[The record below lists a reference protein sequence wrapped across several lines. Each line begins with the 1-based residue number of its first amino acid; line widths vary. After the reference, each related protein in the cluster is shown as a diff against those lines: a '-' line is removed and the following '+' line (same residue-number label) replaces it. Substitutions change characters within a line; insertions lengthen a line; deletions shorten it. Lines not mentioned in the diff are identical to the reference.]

1 MRFRP
6 GDIHGCWWSSGLLI
20 VEPCRGRLCRGRLCT
35 CPCRCFLNDQEDV
48 RSIRAPPRPAAQ
60 LQAPQSLVA
69 GWITHYSSQDE
80 RFRGNLN
87 STAPTPFSVIEFI
100 SIPAKFSQKEDGL
113 TSPLDNPTDISVFSS
128 DEHAPVKTIWERPWW
143 YGSKRREWL
152 TPRFAHLQVR
162 EIETKR

>member
-1 MRFRP
+1 M
-6 GDIHGCWWSSGLLI
+6 
-20 VEPCRGRLCRGRLCT
+20 EPCRDRLCRGRLCT
-35 CPCRCFLNDQEDV
+35 CPSRCFLNDQEHV

-87 STAPTPFSVIEFI
+87 STAPTPFSVIDFI
-100 SIPAKFSQKEDGL
+100 SIQAKFSQKEDGL

-128 DEHAPVKTIWERPWW
+128 DEHAPVKTKGMMVWVKAPGMADATIRLSPSQGNVSGSSSRPVTR
-143 YGSKRREWL
+143 YL
-152 TPRFAHLQVR
+152 Y
-162 EIETKR
+162 I